1 MSTFEHKPQRPPE
14 IGPLPSE
21 QDLEQWLTP
30 LRDEYLHGEAL
41 SRELEA
47 HDADEQRARRSRQV
61 QHLAQLIRKVP
72 EQQQAQHRQRKWTLF
87 AAASVLAL
95 VGTSA
100 LLGSLPREVASV
112 IPTAVAPAQAPESE
126 QATQPTAQT
135 APTPASAS
143 LRQVVGRV
151 VATRANGQPELA
163 GINAGF
169 APGDEVST
177 TADAFASLD
186 VGRSR
191 VDLASASTL
200 KLLRT
205 GRLDQAFQLNAGRV
219 DLSIPRVP
227 GESRLVQ
234 VYTADTV
241 VTVKGTVFSVEV
253 VHRDERVTT
262 VVQVTRGLVAVLT
275 RGQEHLVHP
284 GETWSSASPSE
295 PLAAEP
301 PVRAGLL
308 KQGAAANKQSAA
320 ALKQN
325 ATDAAASSL
334 AEQNR
339 LFARALEA
347 RDAGDDAR
355 ARAVLD
361 ELIRRF
367 PMSPLRSSAMVE
379 RSTII
384 KRLDLAQPR

>member
-21 QDLEQWLTP
+21 QELEQWLTP

-47 HDADEQRARRSRQV
+47 RDEDEQRARRSRQV

-72 EQQQAQHRQRKWTLF
+72 EQQQAQQRQRKWTLF

-100 LLGSLPREVASV
+100 VLSALPREIASV
-112 IPTAVAPAQAPESE
+112 IPTAAAPAHTPESE
-126 QATQPTAQT
+126 QATQPAAQT
-135 APTPASAS
+135 SSAPAGAS

-151 VATRANGQPELA
+151 VATRADGQPELA
-163 GINAGF
+163 SINAGF
-169 APGDEVST
+169 AAGDEVST

-200 KLLRT
+200 KLLRV
-205 GRLDQAFQLNAGRV
+205 GRLEQAFQLNAGRV

-284 GETWSSASPSE
+284 GETWSSAPPSE
-295 PLAAEP
+295 PFASEP
-301 PVRAGLL
+301 AVRAGRL
-308 KQGAAANKQSAA
+308 KHGAAANKQSAA

-355 ARAVLD
+355 ARAILD
-361 ELIRRF
+361 DLIRRF